1 MFLITRSLAR
11 GLLPSLFTAGSVIS
25 IYFSFCIPL
34 VLGIRELFSIWSVL
48 PGPVMLSAFS
58 NLPLSISCLMFSL
71 AICPVFTS
79 SPASVLSLLCYKL
92 LKDVPS
98 GKQDVFHILKLE
110 TIGTCSLCSQ
120 QCLPNN
126 QCERICFVATQAHR
140 LKQSRKSVFRLWV

>member
-1 MFLITRSLAR
+1 MFLITMSLVR

-34 VLGIRELFSIWSVL
+34 VLGIRELFSIWSML

-71 AICPVFTS
+71 AICPGFTS
-79 SPASVLSLLCYKL
+79 SPASVLSLPCCKL

-98 GKQDVFHILKLE
+98 GKQDVFQVLKLE
-110 TIGTCSLCSQ
+110 TIRACSLCSQ
-120 QCLPNN
+120 LCLPNN
-126 QCERICFVATQAHR
+126 QCERICFVTTQAHR
-140 LKQSRKSVFRLWV
+140 FKQSRKSVFRLWV